1 LGERI
6 INAGSVFIG
15 QWSPESVGDYA
26 SGTNHTLPTA
36 GWAVSYSGV
45 CVDSF
50 TKAVTYQRL
59 TPGGLK
65 NLGPAVVT
73 MANAESLEAHANAV
87 KIRLTELVKKESI

>member
-1 LGERI
+1 MLEISETYAPEHLIIQTTDAETLGERI

-26 SGTNHTLPTA
+26 SGTNHTFPTA
-36 GWAVSYSGV
+36 GWAVAYSGV

-65 NLGPAVVT
+65 ILGPAFVT
-73 MANAESLEAHANAV
+73 IAIAD
-87 KIRLTELVKKESI
+87 